1 MKKKILI
8 LGAKGMAGHMIAL
21 YLNDLDKYNLT
32 LIAREKVGFSG
43 GLSEAIDVETPQG
56 LSRIK
61 DLTNS
66 GIYDTIINAVGLL
79 IKDSNDSPSR
89 AMYLNGYFPRVL
101 GEAVKG
107 TKTNLIH
114 LSTDCVFDGKGYG
127 NYTEDATPNETSPY
141 GISKIAGEMK
151 DFPNVLTL
159 LTSIIGPE
167 IKTNGSGLFHWLLTQ
182 KERFVTGYSRVL
194 WNGVTTLE
202 LAKVISHFIEYPVE
216 GLANFC
222 PKYDITKA
230 ELLNIIAHRFDKPVY
245 ILEDCKVFSNKT
257 LSSSR
262 KDLNYVLP
270 DNYHH
275 MITELKEYM
284 GKHPAIYGQ
293 YLYPW
298 GII

>member
-21 YLNDLDKYNLT
+21 YLNDLKKYDLS
-32 LIAREKVGFSG
+32 LVAREKIESKEA
-43 GLSEAIDVETPQG
+43 LTEAIDVETPEG
-56 LSRIK
+56 LRRIIN
-61 DLTNS
+61 LTKS
-66 GIYDTIINAVGLL
+66 EVYDTIINAVGLL

-107 TKTNLIH
+107 TNTRLIH

-159 LTSIIGPE
+159 RTSIIGPE
-167 IKTNGSGLFHWLLTQ
+167 LKNGSGLFHWLLTQ
-182 KERFVTGYSRVL
+182 KEKFVTGYSRVL

-202 LAKVISHFIEYPVE
+202 LAKGIAHFIEYPVE
-216 GLANFC
+216 GLVNFC
-222 PKYDITKA
+222 SKYDITKA
-230 ELLNIIAHRFDKPVY
+230 ELLNILGHRFDKNVY
-245 ILEDCKVFSNKT
+245 VIEDSKVFSNKT

-262 KDLNYVLP
+262 TDLNYLFP
-270 DNYHH
+270 DNYHY
-275 MITELKEYM
+275 MIKDLKDFMMKNKSMYE
-284 GKHPAIYGQ
+284 Q
-293 YLYPW
+293 YL
-298 GII
+298 